1 MIVSKLWFED
11 KRIYVV
17 TDKGEILYQSLF
29 FYPRLLTATSEERE
43 NYELWEYG
51 IRWDALDE
59 DMSYESFYYD
69 DTKEPANGIQA
80 AFLKNPYLN
89 ISAVARKIGIQQS
102 LLASYIKGAKKPSE
116 TRKNEILNAIHSIG
130 RSLLEVDF

>member
-1 MIVSKLWFED
+1 MKIVKLWFED
-11 KRIYVV
+11 KRIYVT
-17 TDKGEILYQSLF
+17 TDNGETLYQSLF
-29 FYPRLLTATSEERE
+29 FYPRLLMASLEERE

-51 IRWDALDE
+51 IRWDVIDE

-69 DTKEPANGIQA
+69 DTKEPENGIQA

-102 LLASYIKGAKKPSE
+102 LLASYIKG
-116 TRKNEILNAIHSIG
+116 TKNHLMPERL
-130 RSLLEVDF
+130 RYWKQFMK